1 MNIRYRSYFWP
12 AVLIL
17 AGVIALLVNTG
28 AIPVDRLILLVN
40 LWPVVL
46 IVIGLEIVVRRGL
59 QGTTANVAAAAVAL
73 VAVAGAAVY
82 VGIGPSPLANQKE
95 DVQAA
100 LGDLKQASLEVD
112 VGSATVNVSGG
123 SDLGADLYHAHIEF
137 SGPKPDVSLDRSTGE
152 LTISQNSNYPFG
164 LQPGQFNLTIQL
176 STEIPWTISENT
188 GASRDTINIPQLTVS
203 RIELNTGAAEEEIT
217 LGPPKGTVPIEVNGG
232 ALTVRVHRPSGVDAS
247 VAVSGGAISLN
258 ADNRS
263 THGIGELTWQSSGF
277 SGATD
282 AYRITVDGGACNVTV
297 DNAGSD

>member
-28 AIPVDRLILLVN
+28 AIAVDRLILLVN

-46 IVIGLEIVVRRGL
+46 IVIGLEILVRRGL

-73 VAVAGAAVY
+73 VAVVGAAVY
-82 VGIGPSPLANQKE
+82 VGVGPSPLANQKE
-95 DVQAA
+95 DVQAS

-112 VGSATVNVSGG
+112 VGSANINVSGG
-123 SDLGADLYHAHIEF
+123 SDLGPDLYHAHIEF

-164 LQPGQFNLTIQL
+164 LQPGQFKLAIL
-176 STEIPWTISENT
+176 ISTAIPWTIAENT
-188 GASRDTINIPQLTVS
+188 GASHDTINIPQVTVS
-203 RIELNTGAAEEEIT
+203 RIELNTGAADEELT
-217 LGPPKGTVPIEVNGG
+217 LGPPKGIVPVEVNGG
-232 ALTVRVHRPSGVDAS
+232 ALTVRVHRSGGGEAS
-247 VAVSGGAISLN
+247 ADVSGGAISLN
-258 ADNRS
+258 ADGRS

-282 AYRITVDGGACNVTV
+282 AYRITVDGGACTVTV
-297 DNAGSD
+297 DSAGSD